1 MSQYNFKHDRY
12 SSHMRIIEY
21 LSSLNSHS
29 KLTVLD
35 VGCSK
40 GYMGKNLSSSNF
52 TFYGIEMSKRDA
64 RIASKY
70 YKEVR
75 IVDLD
80 VDKVSYPPKF
90 FDAIILADVIEHLKN
105 SLKITSSVKPF
116 LKKEGV
122 MVLSTVNIANLYIRL
137 RLLFGKFDYQE
148 KGILD
153 KTHLKIFTLKT
164 FRNLAT
170 DSGLTVIKEEFT
182 PIPLPLIHDIFS
194 EGKPLYILHKFNYF
208 LARLVPTLFCFQFVL
223 YCKKDAKN
231 I

>member
-1 MSQYNFKHDRY
+1 MSQYNFKRDMY
-12 SSHMRIIEY
+12 SSHMRIIKF
-21 LSSLNSHS
+21 LRSLNSRS

-40 GYMGKNLSSSNF
+40 GYIGKNLSGSNF
-52 TFYGIEMSKRDA
+52 TFYGIDINTNDA
-64 RIASKY
+64 KIASKY
-70 YKEVR
+70 YKEVK

-105 SLKITSSVKPF
+105 SLKITSSLKPF

-122 MVLSTVNIANLYIRL
+122 IILSTVNIANLYIRL

-170 DSGLTVIKEEFT
+170 ESGLTVIKEEFT
-182 PIPLPLIHDIFS
+182 PIPLPLIDNIFS
-194 EGKPLYILHKFNYF
+194 EGKPLYIFHKFIYF
-208 LARLVPTLFCFQFVL
+208 LARLVPTLFCFQFIL
-223 YCKKDAKN
+223 YCKKGAKN

>member
-1 MSQYNFKHDRY
+1 MSQYNFKNDRY

-21 LSSLNSHS
+21 LNSLNSHS
-29 KLTVLD
+29 KLSILD
-35 VGCSK
+35 VGCAEGHIGEK
-40 GYMGKNLSSSNF
+40 LSSSKF
-52 TFYGIEMSKRDA
+52 TFYGIEMSKADA
-64 RIASKY
+64 MTASKY
-70 YKEVR
+70 YKEVK

-80 VDKVSYPPKF
+80 VDKVLYPSNF

-105 SLKITSSVKPF
+105 YLKITSSLRPF

-122 MVLSTVNIANLYIRL
+122 MILSTVNIANIYIRL
-137 RLLFGKFDYQE
+137 RLLFGKFDYQQ

-153 KTHLKIFTLKT
+153 QTHLKLFTLKT

-170 DSGLTVIKEEFT
+170 QSGLTVIKEEFT

-194 EGKPLYILHKFNYF
+194 EGKPLNIFHKFNYF
-208 LARLVPTLFCFQFVL
+208 LACLVPTLFCFQFVL